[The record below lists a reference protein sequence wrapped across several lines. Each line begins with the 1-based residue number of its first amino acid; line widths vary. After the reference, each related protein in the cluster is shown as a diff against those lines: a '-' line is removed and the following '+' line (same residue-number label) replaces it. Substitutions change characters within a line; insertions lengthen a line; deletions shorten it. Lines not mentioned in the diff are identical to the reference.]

1 MKIIIFKNWLLAA
14 FARTDLKNLKFQVKT
29 DETELIGIDLKSVSL
44 KRQIKN
50 DAQTEV
56 ISLIIAS
63 SRQLVENV
71 KIIFQG
77 WKIWYATTYS
87 WKQKRSRS
95 GPKKRRI
102 GVG

>member
-1 MKIIIFKNWLLAA
+1 MNIIIFKNCLLAA

-56 ISLIIAS
+56 ISLMNLNQLRNFIIAPVEES
-63 SRQLVENV
+63 KQYIASCNLQL
-71 KIIFQG
+71 
-77 WKIWYATTYS
+77 T
-87 WKQKRSRS
+87 QKVSLTFL
-95 GPKKRRI
+95 
-102 GVG
+102 